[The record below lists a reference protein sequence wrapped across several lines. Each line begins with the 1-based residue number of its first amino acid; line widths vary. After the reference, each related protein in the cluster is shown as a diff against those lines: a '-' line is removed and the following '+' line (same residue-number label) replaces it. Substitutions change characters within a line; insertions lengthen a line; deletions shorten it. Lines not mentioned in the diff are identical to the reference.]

1 MNKRFNPSRGR
12 KKSDQLGSLGEQLL
26 AAGISLPEASVGNSS
41 KRPKS
46 KRNPVESERPQKAER
61 IEGDGTKAKGK
72 KKGGKSKKRKKGKQR
87 HPLLAIMDRQNERKQ
102 QQASSPRVETSKS
115 SQGPVTAIP
124 ERPYSIK
131 NVQARMRKLSKS
143 LQKMGQIENIQPFAS
158 NGIQEI
164 SGRFSSFQSMCPLL
178 VEADEADLDLVLG
191 FDFGSTSSKLVLRFP
206 YEEGLGAFAVP
217 SIEDL
222 YADAH
227 PYYWDTKVWECTN
240 GAFSLTPEPGA
251 YLHNHL
257 KVSFLRENHV
267 AKSGHSK
274 SQVVLTAYLAMMI
287 RQALGWLWQRLERA
301 LNGRAIAVSANFG
314 FPAETGGCSPQLDG
328 FTLCAK
334 AALELATSA
343 SKISAENV
351 ETTLENEAHK
361 NASKSSAVLVV
372 PEFIGAVM
380 GYFHSSQKKDGQ
392 FMICDF
398 GGLTVDAVC
407 FGFFQSSNGD
417 PMVKIYGSA
426 VAPFGAEI
434 AKKVVEQGVPKSKL
448 ATAVGGFICD
458 PIKDSYQKTSYN
470 APAWGGNMPLFVI
483 GGGRHY
489 DGYESSFS
497 EAERLIKNSWFK
509 TEFKRLDLDL
519 HDELDI
525 SLARGMQSDR
535 LMVAWG
541 LSHSDL
547 DLPEWLTRGEL
558 KNGLKPRKKYLDDF
572 FVGKEQT

>member
-1 MNKRFNPSRGR
+1 MNKRFNPSSRR
-12 KKSDQLGSLGEQLL
+12 KKSRQLGSLGEQLL
-26 AAGISLPEASVGNSS
+26 ASGISLPEASGGNSG
-41 KRPKS
+41 KRSKS
-46 KRNPVESERPQKAER
+46 KNNSVDSERPQKAER
-61 IEGDGTKAKGK
+61 IENAGVKTKVR
-72 KKGGKSKKRKKGKQR
+72 KKGGKSKKRKKGKQK
-87 HPLLAIMDRQNERKQ
+87 HPLLAIMDRQNERNK
-102 QQASSPRVETSKS
+102 QQASNPRAETCKP
-115 SQGPVTAIP
+115 SQGIVTAKP

-131 NVQARMRKLSKS
+131 NVQGRMRKLSTS
-143 LQKMGQIENIQPFAS
+143 LQKMGQIEYNQPFS
-158 NGIQEI
+158 SGGIQEV
-164 SGRFSSFQSMCPLL
+164 SGRFSSFQSILPLL
-178 VEADEADLDLVLG
+178 VGADEADLDLVLG
-191 FDFGSTSSKLVLRFP
+191 FDFGSTSSKLVMRFP
-206 YEEGLGAFAVP
+206 YEEGLGSFAVP
-217 SIEDL
+217 GIEEL
-222 YADAH
+222 YADGH
-227 PYYWDTKVWECTN
+227 PYYWDTKVWECTS

-251 YLHNHL
+251 LLHNHL
-257 KVSFLRENHV
+257 KVSFLRENH
-267 AKSGHSK
+267 AATSRLSK

-314 FPAETGGCSPQLDG
+314 FPAETGGSSPQLDS

-334 AALELATSA
+334 AALQLATSA
-343 SKISAENV
+343 SEISAEKV
-351 ETTLENEAHK
+351 EAALENETH
-361 NASKSSAVLVV
+361 NCASQSTAVLVV

-417 PMVKIYGSA
+417 PIVKIYGSA

-458 PIKDSYQKTSYN
+458 PIKDSYKKTSYN
-470 APAWGGNMPLFVI
+470 APAWGGDMPLFVI

-489 DGYESSFS
+489 DGYEGSFS